1 MGTEEI
7 PMQGHCGSRWLA
19 RKLVDG
25 GSPRVFSWNFGMT
38 PNLQPSLLP
47 GDFRTYFATHS
58 AEVGYVLN
66 EVSATSEASPL
77 DLEMSKSMSSAW
89 TNFAITGD
97 PSTDGSVWPQ
107 FTKDE
112 EITLVFGSSNSAE
125 LLATKDFKKDSC
137 DFQTRWTEKQGGFPG
152 FNPRSD
158 GLEPPTDKDSQDKD
172 TSSMTSGI
180 RTHNLLRVLVSSVF
194 YTWMLSHEF

>member
-1 MGTEEI
+1 M
-7 PMQGHCGSRWLA
+7 
-19 RKLVDG
+19 
-25 GSPRVFSWNFGMT
+25 
-38 PNLQPSLLP
+38 PS
-47 GDFRTYFATHS
+47 DFRTIFATHN
-58 AEVGYVLN
+58 AELGYVLN
-66 EVSATSEASPL
+66 AISAVSEASPL

-112 EITLVFGSSNSAE
+112 EITLLFGSSNSSE
-125 LLATKDFKKDSC
+125 LIAKKDFIKDAC

-158 GLEPPTDKDSQDKD
+158 ALEPPKDKDAQDKD
-172 TSSMTSGI
+172 TNPIVSGV
-180 RTHNLLRVLVSSVF
+180 RTHNLLHVLLSSIF
-194 YTWMLSHEF
+194 FTWMLPHGC